1 MVFSP
6 NQSHIGMQSQQLA
19 DADLTVTG
27 RDKGEDH
34 SPTRTGRP
42 ARAAASQSVP
52 RGLPA
57 AAVSPAGCMTSARDR
72 ARPRGRQAEP
82 CCQACRRDHG
92 RATGGSIVAG
102 PSPALDRLSAAA
114 GVFADGADPIQQQ
127 RTATSPDNHQ
137 PARPPAH
144 GVSWDDGQTPSGAAS
159 SGRKG
164 PHRGSDPRRSLLKGC
179 RPSDR
184 SVCLCP
190 CHAGRRIPE
199 AARDRSPRAEPAA
212 PRQPPAKNPGDAG
225 YQPATVCCTP

>member
-27 RDKGEDH
+27 RDKGEDD

-52 RGLPA
+52 RRLPA

-82 CCQACRRDHG
+82 CGSASRRDHG

-102 PSPALDRLSAAA
+102 PSPR
-114 GVFADGADPIQQQ
+114 
-127 RTATSPDNHQ
+127 RTGY
-137 PARPPAH
+137 PPRR
-144 GVSWDDGQTPSGAAS
+144 VSLPMGQT
-159 SGRKG
+159 
-164 PHRGSDPRRSLLKGC
+164 
-179 RPSDR
+179 
-184 SVCLCP
+184 
-190 CHAGRRIPE
+190 
-199 AARDRSPRAEPAA
+199 
-212 PRQPPAKNPGDAG
+212 Q
-225 YQPATVCCTP
+225 